1 MPVIRLFYFS
11 VLVYGNHNEA
21 AVDKHQETLCIEKG
35 ATPHPFVVADNR
47 SAKYNRPWTPLR
59 CNGERPCLR
68 CKTKSIHCEYT
79 YKKRCGPKRRKGLDV
94 NRGDGEGLLAS
105 CKLPAE
111 RLDDHLRGMAVM
123 FNNEEVEC
131 VRVFLQ
137 NLNTFLPMTTL
148 ETMELAATPTVNT
161 TEGSSVTDSQ
171 NEEANQLH
179 HARRALLHGAIAV
192 GAEILE
198 KGEASITHAGIARQE
213 IKEW

>member
-1 MPVIRLFYFS
+1 MPQPLF
-11 VLVYGNHNEA
+11 L
-21 AVDKHQETLCIEKG
+21 
-35 ATPHPFVVADNR
+35 FVAENR
-47 SAKYNRPWTPLR
+47 SAKYNRPWTSLR

-68 CKTKSIHCEYT
+68 CKTKGIHCEYT

-94 NRGDGEGLLAS
+94 SRGDGEGLLAS

-111 RLDDHLRGMAVM
+111 RFDDHLRGMAVM

-131 VRVFLQ
+131 VRVFMQ
-137 NLNTFLPMTTL
+137 NLNTFLPLTTF
-148 ETMELAATPTVNT
+148 ETMRTAATSTANAT
-161 TEGSSVTDSQ
+161 NGSSVTDSQ
-171 NEEANQLH
+171 DDEEAKQLY

-198 KGEASITHAGIARQE
+198 KGEVSIAHAGIARQE